1 MAYSS
6 TRQSFL
12 AGARPIRTFRRPSQD
27 AREAFPELEP
37 ADTGGKSAGLSE
49 HGDRIREGLVSQFRE
64 LRDNPD
70 ADNALASL
78 TVYAL
83 NAVLLILAFPVGFA
97 MLIFNVLVG
106 ESLRTTIHVLA
117 LTGLAIAL
125 SNTEPAARVLGIG

>member
-6 TRQSFL
+6 TRRSFL
-12 AGARPIRTFRRPSQD
+12 AGARPVRTYRRTPHD
-27 AREAFPELEP
+27 ARDAFPDLEP
-37 ADTGGKSAGLSE
+37 ADAGHETSALARHAE
-49 HGDRIREGLVSQFRE
+49 RIRTELSSQFRE

-70 ADNALASL
+70 AENPLARL

-83 NAVLLILAFPVGFA
+83 NAVLLIIAFPVGFA

-106 ESLRTTIHVLA
+106 ENLRTTVHVLA

-125 SNTEPAARVLGIG
+125 SNTDPAARLLGLG